1 MNMGSQCGTGRGQHW
16 SGRAG
21 RRCAAIVTLA
31 VAAVTV
37 AACTSNNGTAT
48 TTGNAAAGL
57 STSGPGAALQDQYQ
71 SVVKSVLPSVVQIET
86 GNSTGSGVVYDKDG
100 NIVTNAHVVGTA
112 QTVQVHADTS
122 SSTLE
127 ARVVGTFQPDD
138 LAIIRVTSGAD
149 SLHPAHFGKSADIAT
164 GQIVMAMGSPLGL
177 TGTVTQGIIS
187 ATGRT
192 VSEASASG
200 GTPTTIANA
209 LQTSAAI
216 NGGNS
221 GGALVDLGGHV
232 IGIPTAAAQ
241 TPGTGA
247 LAAGIGFAVPSDT
260 VTNIAGQLISTGKVE
275 NSGRAALG
283 IQGRDAVSPSGEPGG
298 VTVTKLTPGGWAEKA
313 GLHAGDVIIAVN
325 DAQTPSTAALTALLA
340 NYKPGD
346 KVTVTYVRDN
356 AHHTAEVTLGNLSSP

>member
-1 MNMGSQCGTGRGQHW
+1 MIMGSRG
-16 SGRAG
+16 SAGIGKSRGGRAG
-21 RRCAAIVTLA
+21 AATLA
-31 VAAVTV
+31 LAAAVTV
-37 AACTSNNGTAT
+37 AACTSGSSNSAT
-48 TTGNAAAGL
+48 TAGNASPGQAPAGPAAE
-57 STSGPGAALQDQYQ
+57 LQDQYQ
-71 SVVKSVLPSVVQIET
+71 QVVRSVLPSVVQIET
-86 GNSTGSGVVYDKDG
+86 SDSTGSGVVYDKSGD
-100 NIVTNAHVVGTA
+100 IVTNAHVVGTA
-112 QTVQVHADTS
+112 HTVRVHADTEGN
-122 SSTLE
+122 TLE
-127 ARVVGTFQPDD
+127 AQVVGTFQPDD
-138 LAIIRVTSGAD
+138 LAVIRVTSGA
-149 SLHPAHFGKSADIAT
+149 STLPPAHFGESAGIEA
-164 GQIVMAMGSPLGL
+164 GHIVLAMGSPLGL

-192 VSEASASG
+192 VSEASATG

-221 GGALVDLGGHV
+221 GGALVDLSGHV

-241 TPGTGA
+241 NPGTGA
-247 LAAGIGFAVPSDT
+247 QAAGIGFAVPSDT
-260 VTNIAGQLISTGKVE
+260 VTNIAGQLIKTGKVE

-298 VTVTKLTPGGWAEKA
+298 VTIVSLTPGGGAEKA

-346 KVTVTYVRDN
+346 KVTVHYVRGD
-356 AHHTAEVTLGNLSSP
+356 ASGTADVTLGNLSS